1 MIRLTWI
8 VPVAALAATG
18 ACSTYEPIE
27 TRAYDLSGFD
37 SISASSGVNVV
48 LKQGP
53 FAINAEGPKSRL
65 DKLIIER
72 EGSQLSISRKPNVT
86 WFGWSMQSDVVTVS
100 APAYAA
106 IAASGGADVDIGGL
120 NGAALSVSASGG
132 ADINAGGVVVETLT
146 ANVSGGADL
155 NLTGSC
161 KSLTLDA
168 SGGADF
174 GGQNLRCENAIVTAS
189 SGSDVDVIVS
199 GSASGNGSSGADI
212 RFHGNPASFE
222 SNESSG
228 ADVTAGA

>member
-18 ACSTYEPIE
+18 ACSTYESVE
-27 TRAYDLSGFD
+27 TRTYDLSGFD

-65 DKLIIER
+65 DKLVIER
-72 EGSQLSISRKPNVT
+72 DGSQLSISRKPSMN
-86 WFGWSMQSDVVTVS
+86 WFGWNMQSDIVTVS
-100 APAYAA
+100 APAYMA
-106 IAASGGADVDIGGL
+106 IAATGGADVDIGGL
-120 NGAALSVSASGG
+120 NGSALSISASGG
-132 ADINAGGVVVETLT
+132 ADINASGVVVDTLT
-146 ANVSGGADL
+146 ANVSGGGDL

-161 KSLTLDA
+161 KSLTVEA

-174 GGQNLRCENAIVTAS
+174 GGENLRCDNAVVTAS

-212 RFHGNPASFE
+212 RFHGNPASFQ

-228 ADVTAGA
+228 ADVSAGS